1 MPSRALKSRVA
12 KSNCIKGNPI
22 CGFFLG
28 VTGFR
33 KDDCLLTLCLLTL
46 HMIRHYVL
54 DKFYSQI
61 AMGVLEFWKIFQFS
75 NTDCKIQYPHLFPS
89 LLYVGNIT
97 LFERN
102 KICACVE
109 SFRNIFVVSVIVYFL
124 KWMKWELWFIIFYFN
139 AQHFTYYLNKNNLFI
154 IV

>member
-46 HMIRHYVL
+46 HMIIHNVL

-61 AMGVLEFWKIFQFS
+61 AMGVLEFPRIFQFS
-75 NTDCKIQYPHLFPS
+75 NTDSRIQFPRLKYS
-89 LLYVGNIT
+89 SGNLYALVYAILMFLKSSIEQCFNYSKVFLRIPIIISIIT
-97 LFERN
+97 LCRQ
-102 KICACVE
+102 
-109 SFRNIFVVSVIVYFL
+109 Y
-124 KWMKWELWFIIFYFN
+124 
-139 AQHFTYYLNKNNLFI
+139 NLI
-154 IV
+154 